1 MSQQQEPSAA
11 EAFIRLLEVVRELR
25 RRCPW
30 DREQTLGSAA
40 KYLIEEAHE
49 AAGALDRGE
58 PTAIADELGDVIVQV
73 LMAAT
78 IAAEQGSMNPED
90 PLTSARRKLIR
101 RHPHIY
107 ADVKADTV
115 EQVIENWDRIK
126 REERGRPAAR
136 SALDE
141 AGRELPALMRAER
154 LGEAARK
161 AGMDWPSVKAVLA
174 KVREELDE
182 AEAALGS
189 GDAQAAADEIGDMML
204 ALANA
209 PRFLGRDAEQTMRR
223 ACDKFVARFEQVERL
238 AEKRQL
244 KLADLSPAEIDALW
258 NEAKRSRAP
267 GG

>member
-141 AGRELPALMRAER
+141 AGRELP
-154 LGEAARK
+154 
-161 AGMDWPSVKAVLA
+161 
-174 KVREELDE
+174 
-182 AEAALGS
+182 
-189 GDAQAAADEIGDMML
+189 
-204 ALANA
+204 
-209 PRFLGRDAEQTMRR
+209 
-223 ACDKFVARFEQVERL
+223 
-238 AEKRQL
+238 
-244 KLADLSPAEIDALW
+244 
-258 NEAKRSRAP
+258 
-267 GG
+267 